1 VLLRAACP
9 EPVPVHLFIQCVADV
24 GGDVLHQLPLLS
36 AAFDVWPLEF
46 SKAVFDDPANCGG
59 LPLFIISS
67 SPRFFEAALALMM
80 YSPSETSATL
90 LSDVG
95 VPSPPD
101 QAALREA
108 TSEAGEGACDPA

>member
-1 VLLRAACP
+1 LTVSAQASQFMRA
-9 EPVPVHLFIQCVADV
+9 
-24 GGDVLHQLPLLS
+24 VLHAPTNLG
-36 AAFDVWPLEF
+36 A
-46 SKAVFDDPANCGG
+46 

-101 QAALREA
+101 QAALREPA
-108 TSEAGEGACDPA
+108 SEAGEGACDPA